1 MNNPIYKTLVIAPAA
16 LIVFYLSMVG
26 GFNLFNTVLAWTN
39 PSATPPTE
47 SLTPIPVSDG
57 GTGASS
63 AASARADLGA
73 AASGANSD
81 ITSLSPSGNLIISP
95 TGGVGIGTTSLG
107 TGALVTVNGNLV
119 ANGELQST
127 LQTGDGQI
135 RMIAGNYGAMWR
147 NDGTNTWF
155 LLTASGSQY
164 GSWNSL
170 RPMQINDSSGEVYM
184 ANGLD
189 VTSGGITFPD
199 GTVQTT
205 AAGGSV
211 ANGSQLW
218 TTPGT
223 YTWTVPAGVTRI
235 LVDIEGGGGGGGG
248 GGGAYY
254 NNAYY
259 SGNGGGGGGS
269 GSRQLGFID
278 VSKTDTVTIT
288 VASGGIGG
296 SAGAVGGNGSN
307 GGSGGAGGS
316 SYVSV
321 NGAAVISGHGGY
333 GGSDIS
339 GGSGASAASG
349 FPFLSYVTGSW
360 GSNGTYSSY
369 QYGGNGGSG
378 ANGPAYPLE
387 NGLSIAGESTSTTSS
402 GISGG
407 GGGGGSN
414 CGAGGN
420 GGNGT
425 GYGAGGGGGGGG
437 SASNCFGPGGSG
449 GSGASGFV
457 AILW

>member
-47 SLTPIPVSDG
+47 SLVPIPVSDG

-63 AASARADLGA
+63 AASARADLGT

-95 TGGVGIGTTSLG
+95 TGGVGIGTTSLIS
-107 TGALVTVNGNLV
+107 GATVTVNGNLV
-119 ANGELQST
+119 TTGELQST
-127 LQTGDGQI
+127 LASGDGQI

-170 RPMQINDSSGEVYM
+170 RPMQISDSSGEVYM

-189 VTSGGITFPD
+189 ITSGGITFPD

-211 ANGSQLW
+211 ANGSQSW

-235 LVDIEGGGGGGGG
+235 EAAIWGAGGGGGPGGAGVPNTGSGTGGQSGGLSVVFISVSPGQSITVAVGAGGTSGNSGGSSSVGSVIIPGVGAGTSSNTSPGLINVPPTAGGAGWGGDNTYCGGG
-248 GGGAYY
+248 GGGA
-254 NNAYY
+254 
-259 SGNGGGGGGS
+259 SGLGGLGQIGQSCNGNVAGGTGAGGP
-269 GSRQLGFID
+269 
-278 VSKTDTVTIT
+278 
-288 VASGGIGG
+288 ANPGGY
-296 SAGAVGGNGSN
+296 GA
-307 GGSGGAGGS
+307 GGAGGAIGPGGTSS
-316 SYVSV
+316 SY
-321 NGAAVISGHGGY
+321 
-333 GGSDIS
+333 D
-339 GGSGASAASG
+339 
-349 FPFLSYVTGSW
+349 
-360 GSNGTYSSY
+360 
-369 QYGGNGGSG
+369 
-378 ANGPAYPLE
+378 
-387 NGLSIAGESTSTTSS
+387 
-402 GISGG
+402 
-407 GGGGGSN
+407 
-414 CGAGGN
+414 GGN
-420 GGNGT
+420 GGNGAT
-425 GYGAGGGGGGGG
+425 PGGGGGGGG
-437 SASNCFGPGGSG
+437 SGYQVYNGFQSGAPGGSG
-449 GSGASGFV
+449 GTGGNGQVF
-457 AILW
+457 IFW